1 MRMTIYKNHSHF
13 YPTWKVGATLSS
25 MTTRPT
31 SESNNICFFCGFRGQ
46 QSQDFWPYKR
56 FSKTINPGSDTRVQ
70 NLWQAG
76 PGEIFCV
83 MKPERKEPLEQR
95 LGVSSGL
102 ANSTQHLF
110 GIKSISDSRDSES
123 LQGQSPL

>member
-1 MRMTIYKNHSHF
+1 MRITIYKKYSHL
-13 YPTWKVGATLSS
+13 YPTWKVGATLPSV
-25 MTTRPT
+25 TTT

-56 FSKTINPGSDTRVQ
+56 VSKTINPGSDTRVQ
-70 NLWQAG
+70 NVWQAR

-95 LGVSSGL
+95 PRVSSSL

-110 GIKSISDSRDSES
+110 GIRSISDSRDLES
-123 LQGQSPL
+123 LQGQPPL